1 MENPS
6 FGIVRT
12 IDRCESESLWYGL
25 EWGEV
30 NSPHNSYLLSTPQL
44 NGKNEDGK
52 DRNNDSEM
60 GLHREGKTY
69 QSIKEELKETDTHPT
84 PKIEERG

>member
-1 MENPS
+1 MKNPS

-12 IDRCESESLWYGL
+12 IDRCESESLWKGL

-30 NSPHNSYLLSTPQL
+30 NSPHNTYLLSTPQL

-52 DRNNDSEM
+52 DWNND
-60 GLHREGKTY
+60 
-69 QSIKEELKETDTHPT
+69 
-84 PKIEERG
+84 

>member
-1 MENPS
+1 MKNPS
-6 FGIVRT
+6 FGIVR
-12 IDRCESESLWYGL
+12 IIERCESESLWNRL
-25 EWGEV
+25 KWGEV
-30 NSPHNSYLLSTPQL
+30 DSPHNTYLLSTPHL

-52 DRNNDSEM
+52 DWNNDSEM

-69 QSIKEELKETDTHPT
+69 QSIKEELKKTDTHPS

>member
-1 MENPS
+1 MKNPS

-12 IDRCESESLWYGL
+12 IDRCESECLWYGL

-52 DRNNDSEM
+52 DWNNDSEM
-60 GLHREGKTY
+60 GLH
-69 QSIKEELKETDTHPT
+69 IKGNTLKSNEEKLKETDTHT
-84 PKIEERG
+84 SPKIEVR